1 MEENKIRS
9 AFEEYQERQWLKKCL
24 DDLAI
29 TADRETSSGKSFY
42 DSLMCIKGDTAIP
55 VLSVQRCKVKEF
67 RTVFFVGLEDNSF
80 REFQLDL
87 LEEGCAFFIALSRAK
102 EELVFTACRTRSG
115 NPQKFDDIRPLYRLL
130 SESGVNVEE
139 IRPISLQ

>member
-1 MEENKIRS
+1 MNESLIIPKDTT
-9 AFEEYQERQWLKKCL
+9 FEIQ
-24 DDLAI
+24 
-29 TADRETSSGKSFY
+29 
-42 DSLMCIKGDTAIP
+42 
-55 VLSVQRCKVKEF
+55 F

-102 EELVFTACRTRSG
+102 EQLFFTACRFRNG
-115 NPQKFDDIRPLYRLL
+115 NPQKFDEIRPLYRLL

-139 IRPISLQ
+139 IRPIRLQ